1 MCSSQETGR
10 EVTVS
15 HNLEVQEKHLIQ
27 HTEHEAWHLVSLD
40 NQEKL
45 GHYVTAASSLISD
58 E

>member
-1 MCSSQETGR
+1 MCSSQETVR
-10 EVTVS
+10 EATVS

-27 HTEHEAWHLVSLD
+27 HSEREAWHLVSLD

-45 GHYVTAASSLISD
+45 GHYVTATSSLISD